1 MLFIKHL
8 LIFIAVFVFTNLISY
23 SVFNLNCITAI
34 DWIATAIEVAGVALI
49 LTIATDYL
57 FYKSDLM
64 SMLRKLNGALR
75 IKNRNNNA

>member
-1 MLFIKHL
+1 
-8 LIFIAVFVFTNLISY
+8 
-23 SVFNLNCITAI
+23 LNCITAI